1 MTWSSRASTGRP
13 RARIGLAEMQ
23 GSEGGLIDGY
33 ALLDLYKDVFVEY
46 IIILIIIIVVLLDF
60 GQLQFVKQSI

>member
-1 MTWSSRASTGRP
+1 MAGAGLEVVDWAASSEMTWSSRASTGRP

-33 ALLDLYKDVFVEY
+33 ALLKLNRWLKELATGVF
-46 IIILIIIIVVLLDF
+46 
-60 GQLQFVKQSI
+60 S